1 MHIYIMYSLTQLNC
15 WLLLKYVSYVIISC
29 YILTLILMLP
39 YFNYVMRDLA
49 ICNSI
54 VNCMERA
61 VA

>member
-1 MHIYIMYSLTQLNC
+1 MYSLTQLNC

-39 YFNYVMRDLA
+39 YLNYVMRDLA